1 MEDCKL
7 QPLVWQVGVQEGW
20 FEIEMFKEAPAVSL
34 EGCGHLPG
42 SVGGSLQAEAA
53 TTAANL
59 NPAQ

>member
-1 MEDCKL
+1 
-7 QPLVWQVGVQEGW
+7 
-20 FEIEMFKEAPAVSL
+20 MFKEAPAVSL